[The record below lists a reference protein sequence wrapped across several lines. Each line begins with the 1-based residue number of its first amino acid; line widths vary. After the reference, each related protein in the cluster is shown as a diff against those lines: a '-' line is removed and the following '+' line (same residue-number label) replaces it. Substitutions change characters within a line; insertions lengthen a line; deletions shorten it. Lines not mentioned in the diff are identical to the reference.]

1 MSTGV
6 SLSGRFSAVALALAR
21 VVSDLR
27 KDGAYAV
34 RTLVKAPAFA
44 AVGVL
49 SLALSIGASALYFA
63 QVDAL
68 VGHTLPGVADPDRL
82 VATQAPVSFPDFER
96 FREQRSIAARAAAF
110 IGPVPFSVALEGAE
124 DGAQR
129 VFGHIVSPEYFATLG
144 VAPVAGRLFQPDL
157 EMPGSAP
164 VVVVSERFWRTRLD
178 ADPNAVGRPLRV
190 NGRSATI
197 IGVGPKDFL
206 GVYPIN
212 PADLFVPATAGAS
225 MAPELRDDALGSDR
239 ESFRVLLRLAGGT
252 TVAAAEAALDV
263 ATADPDEEAQ
273 GLDDARSRA
282 FALRPGARLL
292 PAGGPAPIPPELRA
306 QLFGANV
313 VLLALVLS
321 LACSNLAGLQL
332 ARAIGR
338 RREIATRLALG
349 ASRRRLV
356 RQFLTESVALALAG
370 GVAGVFVAWWLVEL
384 YPSSVGLS
392 TSAPV
397 ELNTRLDLG
406 VLLFSFVVAVVA
418 GVGFGLIPALA
429 STRADIAASLKAGP
443 SRRAHG
449 HRRLGFRNLFVGY
462 QVAASLMLLL
472 VTGYLVAGYQ
482 RSAGLDTGYQTA
494 GLYLFA
500 VDPIRDGHSAD
511 ESVEILN
518 ALPRR
523 LSEIG
528 SVRAATLSRRAPLAD
543 LLIRPSTRVWVP
555 TGDDA
560 GTVTMF
566 AVAEER
572 VGASYFATL
581 GLPIVRGREFTDGD
595 QGANLAADADLD
607 LDVPIVV
614 NQTAALELFGGA
626 DPIDRRVHAAG
637 RVYFVIGVAQDAP
650 SGFMQPE
657 PPPTLFLPLTSEATG
672 RASAQGTTVVVRGA
686 PASGTIGG
694 IRAEVQSLYPDLTV
708 FNLRTMRG
716 QLDRFNVLA
725 QQASMMGFGLGAF
738 GLMLA
743 CIGLAGVTT
752 QAVARRRKE
761 IGIRLAL
768 GSSRGRVI
776 RLVLEEAVV
785 LVTVGAVLGFAGGFV
800 LSRVLSATSAEL
812 ARLFAAGAGDPVL
825 LVGAPLLLGGLAL
838 AACYLPAHRAG
849 HIDPLSSLRE
859 E

>member
-1 MSTGV
+1 MSTRV
-6 SLSGRFSAVALALAR
+6 SPTGRFAAVVLALAG

-34 RTLVKAPAFA
+34 RTLVKSPAFA
-44 AVGVL
+44 TVGVL

-68 VGHTLPGVADPDRL
+68 VRRTLPGAADPERL
-82 VATQAPVSFPDFER
+82 VATRAPVSFPDFER

-157 EMPGSAP
+157 EIPGSAP
-164 VVVVSERFWRTRLD
+164 VVVVSERFWRTRMD

-190 NGRSATI
+190 NGQSATI
-197 IGVGPKDFL
+197 IGIGPKNFL

-212 PADLFVPATAGAS
+212 PADLFVPVTAGAS

-239 ESFRVLLRLAGGT
+239 ESFRVVVRLAGGA

-263 ATADPDEEAQ
+263 ATADPDQQAR
-273 GLDDARSRA
+273 GLDDARSSA

-292 PAGGPAPIPPELRA
+292 PASGLAPIPPEQRA
-306 QLFGANV
+306 RLFGANV

-321 LACSNLAGLQL
+321 VACSNLAGLSL

-338 RREIATRLALG
+338 RREIAIRLAVG

-356 RQFLTESVALALAG
+356 RQLLTESVALALAG
-370 GVAGVFVAWWLVEL
+370 GAAGVFVAYWLVEL
-384 YPSSVGLS
+384 YPSSVSLS

-397 ELNTRLDLG
+397 ELSTRLDLG
-406 VLLFSFVVAVVA
+406 VVLFSFVVAALA
-418 GVGFGLIPALA
+418 GVGFGLIPALV
-429 STRADIAASLKAGP
+429 STRAEVATGLRAGP
-443 SRRAHG
+443 SRRARS
-449 HRRLGFRNLFVGY
+449 HRRLGFRNLFVAY

-472 VTGYLVAGYQ
+472 VTGHLVVGYQ
-482 RSAGLDTGYQTA
+482 RSTGLDTGYRTA

-500 VDPIRDGHSAD
+500 LDPIRDGYSAD
-511 ESVEILN
+511 ESVAILN

-523 LSEIG
+523 LSELA
-528 SVRAATLSRRAPLAD
+528 SVRAATSSRRAPLAD
-543 LLIRPSTRVWVP
+543 LLIRPSARVWVP

-566 AVAEER
+566 PVAEER
-572 VGASYFATL
+572 VGANYFATL
-581 GLPIVRGREFTDGD
+581 GLPIMRGRAFMDGE
-595 QGANLAADADLD
+595 QGTHLAADASPDRN
-607 LDVPIVV
+607 VPIVV
-614 NQTAALELFGGA
+614 NQTAARELFGGV

-637 RVYFVIGVAQDAP
+637 RVYFVIGVVQDAR

-657 PPPTLFLPLTSEATG
+657 PPPTVFLPLTPEATG
-672 RASAQGTTVVVRGA
+672 RASAQGTTVVVRAAPGPGA
-686 PASGTIGG
+686 LAG

-716 QLDRFNVLA
+716 QLDQFNVLA
-725 QQASMMGFGLGAF
+725 QQASMMGIGLGAF

-768 GSSRGRVI
+768 GSSRGRVMG
-776 RLVLEEAVV
+776 LVLKEGVV
-785 LVTVGAVLGFAGGFV
+785 LVTAGAVLGFAGGFV

-812 ARLFAAGAGDPVL
+812 ARLFAAGTGDPVL

-849 HIDPLSSLRE
+849 RIDPLSSLRE

>member
-1 MSTGV
+1 MSTCV
-6 SLSGRFSAVALALAR
+6 SLTGRFSAVVLALAG

-34 RTLVKAPAFA
+34 RTLVKSRSFA
-44 AVGVL
+44 TVGVL
-49 SLALSIGASALYFA
+49 SLALSIGVSALYFA
-63 QVDAL
+63 QVNAL
-68 VGHTLPGVADPDRL
+68 VLRTLPGATDPDRL

-96 FREQRSIAARAAAF
+96 FREQRSVATRVAAF

-129 VFGHIVSPEYFATLG
+129 VFGHIVSPEYFVTLG

-164 VVVVSERFWRTRLD
+164 VVVVSERFWRTRMD

-190 NGRSATI
+190 NGQSATI
-197 IGVGPKDFL
+197 IGIGPKDFL

-212 PADLFVPATAGAS
+212 PADLFVPVTAGAS
-225 MAPELRDDALGSDR
+225 MAPELGDDALGSDR
-239 ESFRVLLRLAGGT
+239 ESFRVVLRLAGGE

-263 ATADPDEEAQ
+263 ATANPDQEAR
-273 GLDDARSRA
+273 GLDDARSSA
-282 FALRPGARLL
+282 SALRRKVRLL
-292 PAGGPAPIPPELRA
+292 PASGLAPIPPEQRA

-321 LACSNLAGLQL
+321 LACSNLAGLLL

-338 RREIATRLALG
+338 GREIAIRLAVG

-370 GVAGVFVAWWLVEL
+370 GVAGVFVAYWLVEL
-384 YPSSVGLS
+384 YPSVGLS

-397 ELNTRLDLG
+397 ELSTRLDLS
-406 VLLFSFVVAVVA
+406 VLLFSFVVAVLA
-418 GVGFGLIPALA
+418 GVGFGLIPALV
-429 STRADIAASLKAGP
+429 STRADVATSLKAGP
-443 SRRAHG
+443 SRRALG
-449 HRRLGFRNLFVGY
+449 PRRLGFRNLFVAY

-472 VTGYLVAGYQ
+472 VTGHLVAGYQ
-482 RSAGLDTGYQTA
+482 RSTGLDTGYQTA

-500 VDPIRDGHSAD
+500 LDPIRDGYSAD
-511 ESVEILN
+511 ESVVILN

-523 LSEIG
+523 LSELG
-528 SVRAATLSRRAPLAD
+528 SVRAATSSRRAPLAD
-543 LLIRPSTRVWVP
+543 LRIRPSTRVWVP

-560 GTVTMF
+560 RTVTMF
-566 AVAEER
+566 PVAEER

-581 GLPIVRGREFTDGD
+581 GLPIVRGRAFMDGE
-595 QGANLAADADLD
+595 QGTNLGADASPD

-614 NQTAALELFGGA
+614 NQTAARELFGGA
-626 DPIDRRVHAAG
+626 DPIDRRVHTAG
-637 RVYFVIGVAQDAP
+637 RVYFVIGVVQDAR

-657 PPPTLFLPLTSEATG
+657 PPPTVFLPLTPEATG

-686 PASGTIGG
+686 PGSGTIAG
-694 IRAEVQSLYPDLTV
+694 IRADVQSLYPALTV

-725 QQASMMGFGLGAF
+725 QQASMMGVGLGAF

-768 GSSRGRVI
+768 GSSRGRVTG
-776 RLVLEEAVV
+776 LVLEEGVV
-785 LVTVGAVLGFAGGFV
+785 LVTAGAVLGFAGGWV

-849 HIDPLSSLRE
+849 RIDPLSSLRE

>member
-1 MSTGV
+1 MSTCV
-6 SLSGRFSAVALALAR
+6 SLTGRFAAVVLALAG

-34 RTLVKAPAFA
+34 RTLVKSPAFA
-44 AVGVL
+44 TVGVL
-49 SLALSIGASALYFA
+49 SLALSIGVSALYFA
-63 QVDAL
+63 QVNAL
-68 VGHTLPGVADPDRL
+68 VLRTLPGATDPDRL
-82 VATQAPVSFPDFER
+82 VATRAPVSFPDFER

-129 VFGHIVSPEYFATLG
+129 IFGHIVSPEYFVTLG

-157 EMPGSAP
+157 EIPGSAP
-164 VVVVSERFWRTRLD
+164 VVVVSERFWRTRMD

-190 NGRSATI
+190 NGQSATI
-197 IGVGPKDFL
+197 IGIGPKDFL

-212 PADLFVPATAGAS
+212 PADLFVPVTAGAS

-239 ESFRVLLRLAGGT
+239 ESFRVVLRLASGA

-263 ATADPDEEAQ
+263 ATADPDEEAR
-273 GLDDARSRA
+273 GLDDARSSA
-282 FALRPGARLL
+282 SALRPGARLL
-292 PAGGPAPIPPELRA
+292 PASGLAPIPPELRA

-321 LACSNLAGLQL
+321 LACSNLAGLSL

-338 RREIATRLALG
+338 GREIAIRLAVG

-370 GVAGVFVAWWLVEL
+370 GVAGVFVAYWLVEL
-384 YPSSVGLS
+384 YPSVGLS

-397 ELNTRLDLG
+397 ELSTRLDLS
-406 VLLFSFVVAVVA
+406 VLLFSFVVAVLA
-418 GVGFGLIPALA
+418 GVGFGLIPALV
-429 STRADIAASLKAGP
+429 STRADVATSLKAGP
-443 SRRAHG
+443 SRRALG
-449 HRRLGFRNLFVGY
+449 HRRLGFRNLFVAY

-472 VTGYLVAGYQ
+472 VTGHLLAGYQ
-482 RSAGLDTGYQTA
+482 RSTGFDTGYQTA

-500 VDPIRDGHSAD
+500 LDPIRDGYSAD
-511 ESVEILN
+511 ESVVILN

-523 LSEIG
+523 LSELA
-528 SVRAATLSRRAPLAD
+528 SVRAATSSRRAPLAD

-566 AVAEER
+566 PVAEER

-581 GLPIVRGREFTDGD
+581 GLPIVRGRAFMDGE
-595 QGANLAADADLD
+595 QGTNLAADASPDR
-607 LDVPIVV
+607 DVPIIV
-614 NQTAALELFGGA
+614 NQTAAREFGGV
-626 DPIDRRVHAAG
+626 DPIDRRIHAAG
-637 RVYFVIGVAQDAP
+637 RVYFVIGVVQDAR

-657 PPPTLFLPLTSEATG
+657 PPPTVFLPLTPEATG

-686 PASGTIGG
+686 PGSGTIAG

-716 QLDRFNVLA
+716 QLDQFNVLA
-725 QQASMMGFGLGAF
+725 QLASMMGVGLGAF

-768 GSSRGRVI
+768 GSSRGRVTG
-776 RLVLEEAVV
+776 LVLEEGVV
-785 LVTVGAVLGFAGGFV
+785 LVAVGAVLGFAGAWV

-812 ARLFAAGAGDPVL
+812 ARLFGAGTGDPIL

-849 HIDPLSSLRE
+849 RIDPLSSLRE

>member
-1 MSTGV
+1 MSTCV
-6 SLSGRFSAVALALAR
+6 SLTGRFSAVVLALAG

-34 RTLVKAPAFA
+34 RTLVKSPAFTT
-44 AVGVL
+44 VGVL
-49 SLALSIGASALYFA
+49 SLALSIGGSALYFA
-63 QVDAL
+63 QVNAL
-68 VGHTLPGVADPDRL
+68 VLRRLPGVADPARL

-96 FREQRSIAARAAAF
+96 FREQRSVVTRAAAF

-129 VFGHIVSPEYFATLG
+129 VLGHIVSPEYFATLG
-144 VAPVAGRLFQPDL
+144 VGPVAGRLFQPDL
-157 EMPGSAP
+157 ELPGSAP
-164 VVVVSERFWRTRLD
+164 VVVVSERFWRTRMD

-197 IGVGPKDFL
+197 IGIGPKDFL

-212 PADLFVPATAGAS
+212 PADLFVPVTAGAS
-225 MAPELRDDALGSDR
+225 MAPELGDDALGSDR
-239 ESFRVLLRLAGGT
+239 ESFRILLRLAGGA

-263 ATADPDEEAQ
+263 ATADPDQEAQ
-273 GLDDARSRA
+273 GLDGARPGA

-292 PAGGPAPIPPELRA
+292 PASGLAPIPPEQRA

-321 LACSNLAGLQL
+321 LACSNLAGLLL
-332 ARAIGR
+332 ARGIR
-338 RREIATRLALG
+338 RGREIAIRLAVG

-370 GVAGVFVAWWLVEL
+370 GVAGVFVAYWLVEL
-384 YPSSVGLS
+384 YPSTVGLS
-392 TSAPV
+392 TSAPA
-397 ELNTRLDLG
+397 ELTTRLDLS
-406 VLLFSFVVAVVA
+406 VLLFSFAVAVLA
-418 GVGFGLIPALA
+418 GVGFGLVPALV
-429 STRADIAASLKAGP
+429 STRADVATGLKAGP
-443 SRRAHG
+443 SHRARS
-449 HRRLGFRNLFVGY
+449 HRRLGFRNLFVAY

-472 VTGYLVAGYQ
+472 VIGYLVVGYQ
-482 RSAGLDTGYQTA
+482 RSTGLDTGYQTA

-500 VDPIRDGHSAD
+500 LDPIRDGYSAD
-511 ESVEILN
+511 ESVVILN

-523 LSEIG
+523 LSELG
-528 SVRAATLSRRAPLAD
+528 AVRAVTLSQRAPFAD

-566 AVAEER
+566 PVAEER

-581 GLPIVRGREFTDGD
+581 GLPIVRGREFMDGD
-595 QGANLAADADLD
+595 PGTNLAADASPD

-614 NQTAALELFGGA
+614 NQTAARELFGGV
-626 DPIDRRVHAAG
+626 DPIDRRIHAAG
-637 RVYFVIGVAQDAP
+637 RAYFVIGVVQDAR

-657 PPPTLFLPLTSEATG
+657 PPPTVFLPLTSEATG
-672 RASAQGTTVVVRGA
+672 RASAQGTTVVVRGTL
-686 PASGTIGG
+686 ASGTIAG
-694 IRAEVQSLYPDLTV
+694 IRAEVQSLYPDLAV
-708 FNLRTMRG
+708 FNLRTMDG
-716 QLDRFNVLA
+716 QLDQFNALA
-725 QQASMMGFGLGAF
+725 QQASMMGAGLGGF

-768 GSSRGRVI
+768 GSSRGRVTG
-776 RLVLEEAVV
+776 LVLKEGVV
-785 LVTVGAVLGFAGGFV
+785 LVAVGTALGLAGAFV
-800 LSRVLSATSAEL
+800 LSRVFSATNAEL
-812 ARLFAAGAGDPVL
+812 ARLFAVGAGDPVL

-838 AACYLPAHRAG
+838 AACYLPAHRAAR
-849 HIDPLSSLRE
+849 IDPLSSLRE

>member
-1 MSTGV
+1 MSTP
-6 SLSGRFSAVALALAR
+6 LTGRLSAVVLALAG

-34 RTLVKAPAFA
+34 RTLVKSPAFA

-68 VGHTLPGVADPDRL
+68 VGRTLPGAPDPDRL
-82 VATQAPVSFPDFER
+82 VVTQAPVSFPDFER

-110 IGPVPFSVALEGAE
+110 IGPVPFSVAFEGAQ

-157 EMPGSAP
+157 ERPGSAP

-197 IGVGPKDFL
+197 IGIGPKDFL

-212 PADLFVPATAGAS
+212 PADLFVPVTAGAS
-225 MAPELRDDALGSDR
+225 MAPELGDDALGSDR
-239 ESFRVLLRLAGGT
+239 ESFRVVVRLAGGA

-263 ATADPDEEAQ
+263 ATADPDQQAR
-273 GLDDARSRA
+273 GPDDVRSSVS
-282 FALRPGARLL
+282 ALRPGARLL
-292 PAGGPAPIPPELRA
+292 PASGLAPIPPELRA
-306 QLFGANV
+306 QMFGANV

-321 LACSNLAGLQL
+321 LACSNLAGLLL
-332 ARAIGR
+332 ARGIR
-338 RREIATRLALG
+338 RSREIAIRLAVG
-349 ASRRRLV
+349 AGRRRLV

-370 GVAGVFVAWWLVEL
+370 GVAGVFFAYWLVEL
-384 YPSSVGLS
+384 YPSSSVGLS
-392 TSAPV
+392 TSAPA

-406 VLLFSFVVAVVA
+406 VLLFSFVVALLT
-418 GVGFGLIPALA
+418 GVGFGLVPALV
-429 STRADIAASLKAGP
+429 STRADVATSLKAGP
-443 SRRAHG
+443 SPRARS
-449 HRRLGFRNLFVGY
+449 HRRLGFRNLFVAY

-472 VTGYLVAGYQ
+472 VTGYLVVGYQ
-482 RSAGLDTGYQTA
+482 RSAGLDAGYQTA

-500 VDPIRDGHSAD
+500 LDPIRDGYSAD
-511 ESVEILN
+511 ESVAILN

-523 LSEIG
+523 LSELA
-528 SVRAATLSRRAPLAD
+528 SVRAATLSQRAPLAD

-566 AVAEER
+566 PVAEER

-581 GLPIVRGREFTDGD
+581 GLPIVRGREFMDGD
-595 QGANLAADADLD
+595 QGTNLATDASPDR
-607 LDVPIVV
+607 DVPIVV
-614 NQTAALELFGGA
+614 NQSAARELFGGV
-626 DPIDRRVHAAG
+626 DPVDRRIHAAG
-637 RVYFVIGVAQDAP
+637 RVYFVIGVVRDAP

-657 PPPTLFLPLTSEATG
+657 PPPTMFLPLTSEATG
-672 RASAQGTTVVVRGA
+672 RASVQGTTVVVRGT
-686 PASGTIGG
+686 PASGTIAGL
-694 IRAEVQSLYPDLTV
+694 RAEVQSLYPDLTV

-716 QLDRFNVLA
+716 QLDRFNELA
-725 QQASMMGFGLGAF
+725 QQASMMGAGLGAF

-776 RLVLEEAVV
+776 RLVLKEAVV
-785 LVTVGAVLGFAGGFV
+785 LVTVGAVIGFAGGFA
-800 LSRVLSATSAEL
+800 LSRVLSATNAEL
-812 ARLFAAGAGDPVL
+812 ARLFAAGAGDPFL

>member
-6 SLSGRFSAVALALAR
+6 SLTGRFSAVVLALAG

-34 RTLVKAPAFA
+34 RTFVKSPAFA

-68 VGHTLPGVADPDRL
+68 VGRTLPGVADPDRL

-96 FREQRSIAARAAAF
+96 FREQGSIADHAAAF

-124 DGAQR
+124 DGARR

-157 EMPGSAP
+157 EIPGSAP

-178 ADPNAVGRPLRV
+178 ADPNAVGRSLRV
-190 NGRSATI
+190 NGQSATI

-212 PADLFVPATAGAS
+212 PADLFVPVTAGAS

-239 ESFRVLLRLAGGT
+239 ESFRVVLRLAGGT

-263 ATADPDEEAQ
+263 ATADPDQEAQ

-292 PAGGPAPIPPELRA
+292 PASGPAPIPPELRA

-338 RREIATRLALG
+338 RREIATRLAVG
-349 ASRRRLV
+349 ANRRRLV

-406 VLLFSFVVAVVA
+406 VLLFSFVVAVLA
-418 GVGFGLIPALA
+418 GVGFGLIPALV
-429 STRADIAASLKAGP
+429 STRADVAASLKAGP
-443 SRRAHG
+443 SRRARS

-523 LSEIG
+523 LSELG

-543 LLIRPSTRVWVP
+543 LLIRSSTRVWVP

-614 NQTAALELFGGA
+614 NQTAARELFGGA

-657 PPPTLFLPLTSEATG
+657 PPPTLFPPLTSEATG

-716 QLDRFNVLA
+716 QLDRFDVLA
-725 QQASMMGFGLGAF
+725 QQASMMGVGLGAF

-785 LVTVGAVLGFAGGFV
+785 LVTAGAVLGFAGGFV

-838 AACYLPAHRAG
+838 AACYLPARRAG
-849 HIDPLSSLRE
+849 RIDPLSSLRE
-859 E
+859 D

>member
-1 MSTGV
+1 MSTRV

-511 ESVEILN
+511 ESVELLN

-523 LSEIG
+523 LSELG

-614 NQTAALELFGGA
+614 NQTAARELFGGA